1 MFGGIHEANTMARIG
16 ETRRLRQELDFDR
29 AGQSLVHLFPALW
42 PVGAVFRQEL
52 APAGHRTD
60 PVTSDHRDWDRPW
73 QDAKDADH
81 FIDPE
86 ERIRIAMARQ

>member
-16 ETRRLRQELDFDR
+16 ETRRLRQELDFDS
-29 AGQSLVHLFPALW
+29 AGQSLIHLFPALW

-60 PVTSDHRDWDRPW
+60 PVTSVLAIWTDLGK
-73 QDAKDADH
+73 DAKDADH

-86 ERIRIAMARQ
+86 ERIRIVMARQ